1 MSILMWIVNLL
12 IKSFDKKTE
21 NVDNEN
27 AMHSKTSVIISGFF
41 STLLVQT
48 EFISVFL
55 KGATFSLSSITELE

>member
-41 STLLVQT
+41 
-48 EFISVFL
+48 FY
-55 KGATFSLSSITELE
+55 SLGSNRIYFCIFKRSNI